1 MLLWGGDMTMHLLWP
16 QTSAGGLQPWR
27 CLCPCLCM
35 VLFLLLLPGDVLSS
49 AGALQLLLAVSKVGA
64 LWLFG
69 FFFCFV
75 LL

>member
-1 MLLWGGDMTMHLLWP
+1 
-16 QTSAGGLQPWR
+16 
-27 CLCPCLCM
+27 M
-35 VLFLLLLPGDVLSS
+35 VLFLLLLPGDMLVLGS